1 MKTLLILLF
10 FQEIIKYSAIAIFST
25 AVIFMVVFAI
35 GAIYYLIDSIFLK
48 KIEAEG
54 LITKKEAVFLHGANV
69 LVSIPGVGTAIPL
82 NDIYNYFVEINI
94 TNIKQDAKKRVNN
107 SLYNEL
113 KTDQKIMITY
123 SRGRLSKNIY
133 IKRIKPL

>member
-1 MKTLLILLF
+1 
-10 FQEIIKYSAIAIFST
+10 
-25 AVIFMVVFAI
+25 
-35 GAIYYLIDSIFLK
+35 
-48 KIEAEG
+48 
-54 LITKKEAVFLHGANV
+54 
-69 LVSIPGVGTAIPL
+69 AIPL